1 MGHYRWVICALLFFA
16 TTLNYL
22 DRTVIGL
29 LKDEIGTQFGWSESD
44 YSNIVVC
51 FQVAYAVGLLGVGWL
66 IDRLGTKIGYF
77 LSVLVWEF
85 GKQSSVVARGD
96 IWICRSAACW
106 D

>member
-1 MGHYRWVICALLFFA
+1 MGNLRAAVFA

-51 FQVAYAVGLLGVGWL
+51 F
-66 IDRLGTKIGYF
+66 
-77 LSVLVWEF
+77 
-85 GKQSSVVARGD
+85 
-96 IWICRSAACW
+96 RSPMPSGCSGSAG
-106 D
+106 